1 MIRVQIRTRYRLR
14 RLLGLSAA
22 LLKVCEAE
30 FARSSMFFL
39 VDMGIEVRFHMNESL
54 WQIIIRFLQHWELCE
69 KSRHRAEVAQVKIR
83 DDKCQNKRL

>member
-1 MIRVQIRTRYRLR
+1 MQGRQ
-14 RLLGLSAA
+14 
-22 LLKVCEAE
+22 CC
-30 FARSSMFFL
+30 FFGGVKSL

-69 KSRHRAEVAQVKIR
+69 KTRHRAEVAQVKIR